1 MTTVLQTNP
10 TTEAAIIAAQNDA
23 FRKSI
28 MFFNDTEDTPKG
40 QFVMTSGVSAMGPDA
55 RLSAT
60 RQVAAF
66 AAFTPD
72 NDPYGWHEFGAVEVF
87 GTTIWFK
94 VDLYDVNYEMGS
106 DAPTDPEQTRRVLTL
121 LLPSEY

>member
-1 MTTVLQTNP
+1 MTTVLQNNP
-10 TTEAAIIAAQNDA
+10 TAEAATIAAQNDA

-28 MFFNDTEDTPKG
+28 MFFDDADGTPKG
-40 QFVMTSGVSAMGPDA
+40 QFVMTSGVAAMGSDA
-55 RLSAT
+55 RLAAT

-66 AAFTPD
+66 GAFTPN
-72 NDPYGWHEFGAVEVF
+72 NDPLGWHEFGAVEVF

-94 VDLYDVNYEMGS
+94 IDLYDANYEMGS
-106 DAPTDPEQTRRVLTL
+106 DEPTDPEQTRRVLTL

>member
-10 TTEAAIIAAQNDA
+10 TTEAATIAAQNDT

-28 MFFNDTEDTPKG
+28 MFFNDTDDTLKG
-40 QFVMTSGVSAMGPDA
+40 QFVMTTGVSALGSDL
-55 RLSAT
+55 RLAAT

-66 AAFTPD
+66 EAFTPD

-94 VDLYDVNYEMGS
+94 IDLYDTNYEMGS
-106 DAPTDPEQTRRVLTL
+106 PAPTDPQQTRRVLTL

>member
-1 MTTVLQTNP
+1 MTTVLQNNP
-10 TTEAAIIAAQNDA
+10 TAEAATIAAQNDA

-28 MFFNDTEDTPKG
+28 MFFDDADGTPKG
-40 QFVMTSGVSAMGPDA
+40 QFVMTSGVAAMGSDA
-55 RLSAT
+55 RLAAT

-66 AAFTPD
+66 GAFTPD
-72 NDPYGWHEFGAVEVF
+72 NDPHGRHEFGAVEVF

-94 VDLYDVNYEMGS
+94 IDLYDANYEMGS
-106 DAPTDPEQTRRVLTL
+106 DEPTDPEQTRRVLTL

>member
-10 TTEAAIIAAQNDA
+10 ATEAATIAAQNDA

-40 QFVMTSGVSAMGPDA
+40 QFVMTSGVSAMGSDA

-66 AAFTPD
+66 EAFTPD
-72 NDPYGWHEFGAVEVF
+72 NDPHGWHEFGAVEVF

-106 DAPTDPEQTRRVLTL
+106 DAPTDLEQTRHVLTL

>member
-1 MTTVLQTNP
+1 MTTVLQNNP
-10 TTEAAIIAAQNDA
+10 TTEAATIAAQNDA

-28 MFFNDTEDTPKG
+28 MFFNDAEDTPKG
-40 QFVMTSGVSAMGPDA
+40 QFVMTSGVAAMGPDA
-55 RLSAT
+55 RLAAT

-66 AAFTPD
+66 EAFTPD
-72 NDPYGWHEFGAVEVF
+72 NDPHGWHEFGAVEVF

-106 DAPTDPEQTRRVLTL
+106 DEPTDPEQTRRVLTM

>member
-10 TTEAAIIAAQNDA
+10 TTEAATIAAQNDA

-40 QFVMTSGVSAMGPDA
+40 QFVMTSGVSAMGSDA

-66 AAFTPD
+66 EAFAPD
-72 NDPYGWHEFGAVEVF
+72 NDPYGRHEFGAVEVF
-87 GTTIWFK
+87 DTTIWFK

-106 DAPTDPEQTRRVLTL
+106 DEPTDPEQTRRVLTL